1 MKILHD
7 TWLIFKL
14 SILLTKRTPIWLF
27 VGLFQPIC
35 FLLLFA
41 PLLKNVMSIPSQS
54 TGEVLTM
61 FVPGLIIMMAMYGA
75 AFVGFNIID
84 DLRSGVLERM
94 QVTTVSRLAL
104 LLGRSLR
111 DVVILLIQ
119 SFILIIVAILMGMKA
134 SLMGVLL
141 AFVLVALLG
150 LCISAASYAL
160 ALTLKSEDALA
171 PAINFILVPV
181 QLLSGI
187 TLPLALAPAWIQ
199 NVALANPLAHSVN
212 ACRALF
218 LGNFSDNAIII
229 GFIVMILLTLIS
241 VSAAYRI
248 FKSSIS

>member
-1 MKILHD
+1 MKLLHD

-14 SILLTKRTPIWLF
+14 SALLTKRTPIWLF

-41 PLLKNVMSIPSQS
+41 PLLKNVMNIPSSS

-94 QVTTVSRLAL
+94 QVTTVNRLAL

-111 DVVILLIQ
+111 DIVILLIQ
-119 SFILIIVAILMGMKA
+119 SLILIVVATLMGMKA
-134 SLMGVLL
+134 SVSRMLIALL
-141 AFVLVALLG
+141 LVAFLG

-160 ALTLKSEDALA
+160 ALTLKNEDALA

-187 TLPLALAPAWIQ
+187 TLPLALAPAK
-199 NVALANPLAHSVN
+199 
-212 ACRALF
+212 C
-218 LGNFSDNAIII
+218 
-229 GFIVMILLTLIS
+229 
-241 VSAAYRI
+241 
-248 FKSSIS
+248 SISKSACTFSKCMSCAFLLH